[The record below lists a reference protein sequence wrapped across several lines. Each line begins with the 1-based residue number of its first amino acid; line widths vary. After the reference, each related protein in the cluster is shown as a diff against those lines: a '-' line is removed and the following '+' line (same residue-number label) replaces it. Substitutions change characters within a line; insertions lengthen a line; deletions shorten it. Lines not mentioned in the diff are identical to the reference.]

1 MCWRNQATLRGL
13 PVGPCVLS
21 LPQSGP
27 LKARQAHADST
38 TGATQL
44 LIKIFYFRRPLKKRL
59 STLDRRPNNTL
70 GLFLSF
76 LYFFFFKSTKT
87 I

>member
-44 LIKIFYFRRPLKKRL
+44 LIKIFYFRRPLKKRP
-59 STLDRRPNNTL
+59 STLDRRPTIPL
-70 GLFLSF
+70 A
-76 LYFFFFKSTKT
+76 FFFLVFFC
-87 I
+87 IFFPF